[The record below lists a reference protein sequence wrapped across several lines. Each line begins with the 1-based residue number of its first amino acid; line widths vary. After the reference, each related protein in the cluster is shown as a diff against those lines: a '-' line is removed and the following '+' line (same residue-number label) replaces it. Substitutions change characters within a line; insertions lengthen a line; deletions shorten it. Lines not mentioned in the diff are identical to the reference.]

1 MGATDRDYQA
11 AEGSMSKLK
20 ASEMATRVTEK
31 AAQILGGH
39 GYLADHPVEK
49 WYRDAKVFDIYEGT
63 SQIQRMVITRSLPEA
78 ESPLSLRRGHGRV
91 LFAAGAEEVFTGLNR
106 HPVVRD
112 VSELAHAV
120 EATPTWALHLTAF
133 HPTGTAATGRDS
145 QPAPVDSTG
154 RLCGVAS
161 VHVGDA
167 SVLPS
172 CPEVNPQMSIMAMA
186 MALAVAEDLVES
198 TPGPASPAVRRGSP
212 RTAGGGTKSSRPARV
227 LST

>member
-1 MGATDRDYQA
+1 
-11 AEGSMSKLK
+11 MSKLK

-31 AAQILGGH
+31 AVQILGGH

-78 ESPLSLRRGHGRV
+78 ESPLPLRRGHGRV

-112 VSELAHAV
+112 VSELADAV
-120 EATPTWALHLTAF
+120 AAT
-133 HPTGTAATGRDS
+133 PTGTAATGRDS
-145 QPAPVDSTG
+145 QLAPVDSTG
-154 RLCGVAS
+154 RLRGVAS
-161 VHVGDA
+161 VHVADA

-172 CPEVNPQMSIMAMA
+172 CPEVNPQMSIMA

>member
-1 MGATDRDYQA
+1 
-11 AEGSMSKLK
+11 
-20 ASEMATRVTEK
+20 
-31 AAQILGGH
+31 
-39 GYLADHPVEK
+39 
-49 WYRDAKVFDIYEGT
+49 VFDIYEGT

-78 ESPLSLRRGHGRV
+78 ESSLPLRRGHGRV

-112 VSELAHAV
+112 VSELADAV
-120 EATPTWALHLTAF
+120 AATPTGALHLAAF

-145 QPAPVDSTG
+145 QLAPVDSTG
-154 RLCGVAS
+154 RLRGVAS
-161 VHVGDA
+161 VHVADA